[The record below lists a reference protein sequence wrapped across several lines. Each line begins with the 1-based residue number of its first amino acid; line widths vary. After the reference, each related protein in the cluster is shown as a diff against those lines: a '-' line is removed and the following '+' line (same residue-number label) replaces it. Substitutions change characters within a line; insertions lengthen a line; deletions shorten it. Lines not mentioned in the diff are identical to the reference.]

1 MAPDKDIRINLIGKD
16 DKLWGRRKNLMICLL
31 AALLMLSGMLG
42 TYSHS
47 NKRLI
52 DLQAENS
59 RLQEEYIQTD
69 TLLRKAENTE
79 GNSDLLEEKKSM
91 VLQVQNSQTS
101 TLKILHE
108 IEKTI
113 PVGIRLIEIEIGL
126 EEVSLKGF
134 AFAQTPEV
142 LLSALSN
149 SNSFAEV
156 RMIASQ
162 SNENT
167 GEIFFELEV
176 ARGEGE

>member
-1 MAPDKDIRINLIGKD
+1 MAPDKDIRINLIEKD
-16 DKLWGRRKNLMICLL
+16 DKLLGRRKNLMICLL

-52 DLQAENS
+52 ALRAENS
-59 RLQEEYIQTD
+59 RLQEQYIQAD
-69 TLLRKAENTE
+69 TLLRKAKNTADS
-79 GNSDLLEEKKSM
+79 SDLLKEKKST

-101 TLKILHE
+101 TLQILHE
-108 IEKTI
+108 IEETM
-113 PVGIRLIEIEIGL
+113 PEGIRLIEIEIGL
-126 EEVSLKGF
+126 EKVGLKGF
-134 AFAQTPEV
+134 ALAQTPEV
-142 LLSALSN
+142 LLSALRN

-156 RMIASQ
+156 IMIASQ

-167 GEIFFELEV
+167 GEIFFEMAV